1 MQCFIYKSLKKD
13 YLYLYIAHKD
23 DFSKVPNEL
32 LISFGKLEFVMDLYI
47 TNDRKLARED
57 AGEIIQCLID
67 QGFFVQ
73 LPSLEDKR
81 CLPPFLRED
90 DN

>member
-32 LISFGKLEFVMDLYI
+32 LNSFGKLEFVMDLYI
-47 TNDRKLARED
+47 TKDRKLARED
-57 AGEIIQCLID
+57 AGKIIQCLIN

-81 CLPPFLRED
+81 CLPPFLREND
-90 DN
+90 D

>member
-1 MQCFIYKSLKKD
+1 M
-13 YLYLYIAHKD
+13 YIAHKD

-57 AGEIIQCLID
+57 AGKIIQCLID

>member
-1 MQCFIYKSLKKD
+1 MLCFIYKSLKKD

-47 TNDRKLARED
+47 TKDRKLARED
-57 AGEIIQCLID
+57 AGKIIQCLID

-81 CLPPFLRED
+81 CLPPLS
-90 DN
+90 